1 MTTDQIPQ
9 NDTDD
14 DWLDIPAVCEFIGGR
29 RPINPSTF
37 YRGVKAGR
45 YSPPVQRGANIKR
58 VNRKQL
64 AEDLRRLSNPETD
77 GAA

>member
-45 YSPPVQRGANIKR
+45 YSPLAAGNRG
-58 VNRKQL
+58 
-64 AEDLRRLSNPETD
+64 
-77 GAA
+77 